1 MRTSPSNPGSVRRQ
15 PRGQICRRALRAV
28 PEQTNSPRA
37 PPHPRRG
44 PNAANIMYDKR
55 VVRGNTYAAQI
66 LPATAQAEQLEMERQ
81 AQRTHN
87 TTKKIKTV
95 GKPST
100 PEAVDGRKHIDVQ
113 TEQYL
118 EELTDRPVEVDIDTQ
133 ARTARAPPPRRPR
146 SLRPRRATSLTPHP
160 APSAD
165 RRVHGPAAGA
175 DLHPDEDG
183 RRRRDADLRGRPLRL
198 RRRGRADPRGA
209 RGQDVGAVD
218 DGSDGGGGARG
229 DEGAPGAL

>member
-1 MRTSPSNPGSVRRQ
+1 
-15 PRGQICRRALRAV
+15 
-28 PEQTNSPRA
+28 
-37 PPHPRRG
+37 
-44 PNAANIMYDKR
+44 MYDKR

-133 ARTARAPPPRRPR
+133 ARTARAPPRSPLVPPPPRHLADAPPR
-146 SLRPRRATSLTPHP
+146 SLRRPTRSWTSCRRQS
-160 APSAD
+160 SS
-165 RRVHGPAAGA
+165 R
-175 DLHPDEDG
+175 
-183 RRRRDADLRGRPLRL
+183 
-198 RRRGRADPRGA
+198 
-209 RGQDVGAVD
+209 
-218 DGSDGGGGARG
+218 
-229 DEGAPGAL
+229 

>member
-1 MRTSPSNPGSVRRQ
+1 M
-15 PRGQICRRALRAV
+15 
-28 PEQTNSPRA
+28 
-37 PPHPRRG
+37 RRG

-133 ARTARAPPPRRPR
+133 ARTARAPPPAPPALAPPPPRHLADAPSR
-146 SLRPRRATSLTPHP
+146 SLRRPTRSWTSC
-160 APSAD
+160 
-165 RRVHGPAAGA
+165 
-175 DLHPDEDG
+175 
-183 RRRRDADLRGRPLRL
+183 RRRSSSR
-198 RRRGRADPRGA
+198 
-209 RGQDVGAVD
+209 
-218 DGSDGGGGARG
+218 
-229 DEGAPGAL
+229 

>member
-1 MRTSPSNPGSVRRQ
+1 
-15 PRGQICRRALRAV
+15 
-28 PEQTNSPRA
+28 
-37 PPHPRRG
+37 
-44 PNAANIMYDKR
+44 MYDKR

-146 SLRPRRATSLTPHP
+146 SLRPRRATSLTP
-160 APSAD
+160 
-165 RRVHGPAAGA
+165 
-175 DLHPDEDG
+175 L
-183 RRRRDADLRGRPLRL
+183 LRSL
-198 RRRGRADPRGA
+198 RRPTRSWTSCQRRSSS
-209 RGQDVGAVD
+209 R
-218 DGSDGGGGARG
+218 
-229 DEGAPGAL
+229 